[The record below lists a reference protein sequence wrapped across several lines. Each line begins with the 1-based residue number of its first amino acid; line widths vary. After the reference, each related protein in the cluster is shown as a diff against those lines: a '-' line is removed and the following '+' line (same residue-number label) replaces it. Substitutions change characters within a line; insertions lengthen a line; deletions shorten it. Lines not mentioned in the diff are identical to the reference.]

1 MNVPLYIAKRLIFS
15 NQTEHKLL
23 RPIIRISM
31 ISVALSIAVMIVTL
45 SVLLGFKQQITEKVT
60 GFLAHVQIVN
70 YDGNTSFE
78 TNPINSNQ
86 DFLSQ
91 IKAIDNVSHT
101 QTYALKAGIIS
112 SGNNMQ
118 GVVLKGV
125 DSNFDW
131 SFFNSNMVDGK
142 GFEVNDSAGTSK
154 VCISLKL
161 AQMLQL
167 KLGDNFDAYF
177 VQNPPRV
184 RRFNIS
190 GIFDTKFGEFDKLYV
205 LCDIKHPQRLNGWSN
220 EQITGFEIYLKN
232 FDKLN
237 DTYADI
243 ANIAAYKLQPDGSRL
258 AVESVKERYGQIF
271 QWLALQDMNAMVI
284 FVLMLAVAGFN
295 MISGLLIIL
304 LERSGTIGLLMTL
317 GMRNR
322 NLQKV
327 FVYQAGFIALQGLV
341 WGNVIGIAICLL
353 QKYFGIVLLNPD
365 TYYLS
370 QVPIAISWGKIV
382 LLNLGAI
389 MAITGMLVLPS
400 LLVARV
406 KPSKTLRFN

>member
-1 MNVPLYIAKRLIFS
+1 MV
-15 NQTEHKLL
+15 
-23 RPIIRISM
+23 
-31 ISVALSIAVMIVTL
+31 SVALSVAVMIVTL
-45 SVLLGFKQQITEKVT
+45 SVLLGFKQQIMDKVT

-78 TNPINSNQ
+78 TNPINSSQN
-86 DFLSQ
+86 FLPQ
-91 IKAIDNVSHT
+91 IKELKNVTHL
-101 QTYALKAGIIS
+101 QTYAVKTGIIS
-112 SGNNMQ
+112 TGNNIQ

-131 SFFNSNMVDGK
+131 SFFNVNMVKGT
-142 GFEVNDSAGTSK
+142 GFEVNDSVSTNK

-167 KLGDNFDAYF
+167 QLGDNFDAYF

-190 GIFDTKFGEFDKLYV
+190 GIFDTKFSEFDKLYV

-220 EQITGFEIYLKN
+220 DQITGFEIYLKD

-243 ANIAAYKLQPDGSRL
+243 TNIAAYKLQPDGSRL

-284 FVLMLAVAGFN
+284 FILMLVVAGFN

-304 LERSGTIGLLMTL
+304 LERSGTIGLLMAL
-317 GMRNR
+317 GMRNGS
-322 NLQKV
+322 LQKV
-327 FVYQAGFIALQGLV
+327 FIYQAGFIALQGLA
-341 WGNVIGIAICLL
+341 WGNVIGFAFCLL
-353 QKYFGIVLLNPD
+353 QKYFGIVSLDPD

-370 QVPIAISWGKIV
+370 QVPIAISWGKIM
-382 LLNLGAI
+382 LLNVGAVA
-389 MAITGMLVLPS
+389 AIIGMLLLPS
-400 LLVARV
+400 LLVSRV
-406 KPSKTLRFN
+406 NPSKTLRFS

>member
-1 MNVPLYIAKRLIFS
+1 
-15 NQTEHKLL
+15 
-23 RPIIRISM
+23 M